1 MGVTV
6 FGTTREIAEFLV
18 SGAGVEIRTRGDGR
32 RYAADPVEIGE
43 VALLALTGHG
53 PDGSRVW
60 PAVDGK
66 KVLRAYWFRRPP
78 RARMLSEL
86 AARVSAGVG
95 EDRVARE
102 LERLAV
108 RFSARPVFGFREEEI
123 RFEAIRTGE
132 PAEGEPQAEENADGG
147 EGDRAG
153 EGSAPVVWLFGRVE
167 LAELAREAARAARE
181 RLKEEKFRLIGG
193 LGVVATEGGGSGLGL
208 AAGNA
213 GVLPLSVDAVRGLKA
228 FLLRA
233 LDQERG
239 GVLRDGALSAYA
251 EGGRLARVLRSGGNF
266 WDAGVV
272 IEVAGRRVRFTSPA
286 EAARLLVFLMD

>member
-18 SGAGVEIRTRGDGR
+18 MGAGVEIRTRGDGR
-32 RYAADPVEIGE
+32 RYVADPVEIGE

-60 PAVDGK
+60 SAVGGNRL
-66 KVLRAYWFRRPP
+66 LRAYWFRRPP
-78 RARMLSEL
+78 RARVLLEV

-102 LERLAV
+102 LERLAA

-123 RFEAIRTGE
+123 RLEAEAI
-132 PAEGEPQAEENADGG
+132 EGESEKDEDSG

-153 EGSAPVVWLFGRVE
+153 EGAASVVWLFGRVE
-167 LAELAREAARAARE
+167 LAELARGAARAARE
-181 RLKEEKFRLIGG
+181 KLKEEKFRLIGG
-193 LGVVATEGGGSGLGL
+193 LGVVATEGAESGLGL

-213 GVLPLSVDAVRGLKA
+213 GVLPLSVETVRGLKA

-239 GVLRDGALSAYA
+239 GVFKDGALSAYV
-251 EGGRLARVLRSGGNF
+251 EGGRLVRVIRSGGNF
-266 WDAGVV
+266 WDVGVV

>member
-6 FGTTREIAEFLV
+6 FGTTRETAEFLV

-32 RYAADPVEIGE
+32 RYAADPVEVGE

-66 KVLRAYWFRRPP
+66 EVLRAYWFRRPP
-78 RARMLSEL
+78 RARVLSEL
-86 AARVSAGVG
+86 AVRVSAGVG
-95 EDRVARE
+95 EDRIARE
-102 LERLAV
+102 LEKLAA

-123 RFEAIRTGE
+123 RFEAIGTGG
-132 PAEGEPQAEENADGG
+132 PAESPAEELPDSG
-147 EGDRAG
+147 EGDRA
-153 EGSAPVVWLFGRVE
+153 EKGSSPVVWLFGRFE

-193 LGVVATEGGGSGLGL
+193 LGVVATEGAESGLGL

-239 GVLRDGALSAYA
+239 GVLRDGALSAYM